1 MNVHPVNEAKTCE
14 RQELRCGAVSL
25 CHSAQQQGAT
35 CSDVSRRLHVS
46 SRTLRRWQHRELRAV
61 GRRRFQLN
69 RETRSDIR
77 RAVKEL
83 GVRTGVATFQKR
95 FPQVPRRVLA
105 AVKDHYRQV
114 LRRWRRRQLAR
125 LEWTQP
131 GRVWAIDHAQPPLT
145 MQNQYEFILS
155 VRDLASGLQLAWEP
169 IRCADAETTVALLTR
184 LFAEHGP
191 PLVLKSDNGKALT
204 QGGVPALL
212 AQHQVTPL
220 ISPVYRPQYNGSCE
234 AGVKAMK
241 VRTEDAACL
250 ADRSRHWTSEDLA
263 HALQIAN
270 EHHRTAPHAP
280 SKLQRWQERVPIAAG
295 ERTTFAAALHT
306 CRAQHLAQQ
315 PNPLTKQQTKTLE
328 RRTTAQ
334 TLVELGLLIIHRR
347 PNTTPNKE
355 QKADRIR

>member
-1 MNVHPVNEAKTCE
+1 
-14 RQELRCGAVSL
+14 
-25 CHSAQQQGAT
+25 
-35 CSDVSRRLHVS
+35 
-46 SRTLRRWQHRELRAV
+46 
-61 GRRRFQLN
+61 
-69 RETRSDIR
+69 
-77 RAVKEL
+77 
-83 GVRTGVATFQKR
+83 
-95 FPQVPRRVLA
+95 
-105 AVKDHYRQV
+105 
-114 LRRWRRRQLAR
+114 
-125 LEWTQP
+125 
-131 GRVWAIDHAQPPLT
+131 
-145 MQNQYEFILS
+145 
-155 VRDLASGLQLAWEP
+155 
-169 IRCADAETTVALLTR
+169 
-184 LFAEHGP
+184 
-191 PLVLKSDNGKALT
+191 
-204 QGGVPALL
+204 
-212 AQHQVTPL
+212 
-220 ISPVYRPQYNGSCE
+220 
-234 AGVKAMK
+234 MK